1 MNLFKQLLC
10 IALFII
16 ATCASTFAQQLA
28 PIEIGL
34 RHLELKQEELG
45 LTKTDIQNYRVSD
58 HYLTKHNGVSHI
70 YLIQQHAGIDV
81 QRALINI
88 NVLPNGEILN
98 MGNRFIAD
106 LSSKVNSSNP
116 VVEVEDAIQKVA
128 AHFDIEIPTTLTFRE
143 VKKGFLLFE
152 NEDFALEPIRCKLVY
167 EKISNS
173 EVKLAWQVE
182 LYRLDGN
189 HWWNARIDA
198 LTGELLDYHDQ
209 VIHCSFSKEEVCN
222 DPTHEHHHHLVQPQ
236 IQKQK
241 NTKQSTN
248 VVANSYNV
256 FPMPLESPNHGER
269 EIVVAPANLT
279 ASPLGWHDRN
289 PNAGGE
295 FTITRGNNVHA
306 YHDIFDQNQSAGD
319 EPDGGTTLDFDFPM
333 DLAAGYPYQNADA
346 AIVNLFY
353 WNNVIHDVLYLRG
366 FDEAA
371 GNFQA
376 HNLGNG
382 GNAGDEVNAQA
393 LDGSGTNNANF
404 ASGTDGDNGRMQM
417 YVWGNGINLPDPSG
431 SPLIVTAPAAAA
443 GEYEM
448 IPANF
453 GPDLPDN
460 PIVSELVFVE
470 DAVGVTTDGCDPLT
484 NPLALVGKI
493 AMIDKGTCQYGTKVL
508 AAENAG
514 AIAVVVCNT
523 NGGPPDAMSPGDVG
537 NQVTIPAV
545 MISMASCE
553 TIRMALPGVTATI
566 VQQPASVP
574 LPGPQGFDSDLD
586 NGVIVHEYGHGI
598 SIRTTGGPSQS
609 NCLQN
614 FEQAGEGW
622 SDWFALAFQTT
633 SANNPNQKRGI
644 GTYVSGEATNG
655 DGIRPY
661 PYSRNMDIDPHT
673 YNNINGVS
681 VPHGVGSVWAVM
693 AWDLYWNLVDE
704 YGFDDDIY
712 NGTGGNNMAIQLI
725 YDGLKLQSCSPT
737 FIDSRDAVLA
747 ADVAN
752 YNGANQCLIWD
763 TFARRGLGVNAAP
776 GGVNDFTVPEQCD
789 FSLRI
794 NKTASA
800 AEIQAG
806 SIITYDI
813 IAKNATLSPL
823 QNVMVTDEI
832 PTGTSYV
839 AASATCPNT
848 TVSNGVISIDLGNMA
863 STNEI
868 ECSYQLAVDEDPTSI
883 ILLQDEVE
891 EANILWDAINGNNS
905 GVTWAT
911 DDDAYEGDNAW
922 FADNKG
928 YATEQILETKF
939 EIGIESTNAALSFW
953 HKYDTE
959 TGSDGGV
966 VEISTNGGNNW
977 FDVNNYIFQN
987 GYPGALQEDETSALS
1002 DIPAFHGSSNGYI
1015 QSIVNLAAYVNKDIK
1030 IRFRFAT
1037 NQGGGGDGWYIDN
1050 IRLYGDYYAITN
1062 EACISS
1068 DLNENNCSKATTI
1081 ILGDTFVATEDIEDD
1096 LKISIA
1102 PNPTTGMVYLTLNS
1116 NEVTNPLVSIFSV
1129 DGKLLKQEELSHAN
1143 GTFPLN
1149 LTEWSSGMYFL
1160 QVQSGTDVIT
1170 EKVMLGKK

>member
-1 MNLFKQLLC
+1 MNLVKQLCCLSL
-10 IALFII
+10 IFVSSVSL
-16 ATCASTFAQQLA
+16 FAQQLA
-28 PIEIGL
+28 PIETGL
-34 RHLELKQEELG
+34 RHLESERERLG
-45 LTKTDIQNYRVSD
+45 LTVTDIENYRVSD

-81 QRALINI
+81 QRALINM
-88 NVLPNGEILN
+88 NVLPSGVVLS
-98 MGNRFIAD
+98 MGNRFITD
-106 LSSKVNSSNP
+106 LANKVNTSSP
-116 VVEVEDAIQKVA
+116 VIEVEDAIQKVA
-128 AHFDIEIPTTLTFRE
+128 TRFDIEIPTTLTFRE
-143 VKKGFLLFE
+143 VKKGFLLYE
-152 NEDFALEPIRCKLVY
+152 NGDFALEPIRCKLVY

-189 HWWNARIDA
+189 HWWNARVDA
-198 LTGELLDYHDQ
+198 VTGEMLDFHDQ
-209 VIHCSFSKEEVCN
+209 VIHCSFSKEEVCD
-222 DPTHEHHHHLVQPQ
+222 DPEHQHHHHRILPKKK
-236 IQKQK
+236 ITKADKKQ
-241 NTKQSTN
+241 NAPAI
-248 VVANSYNV
+248 ANSYNV
-256 FPMPLESPNHGER
+256 FPMPLESPNHGDR

-289 PNAGGE
+289 PGPGGDY
-295 FTITRGNNVHA
+295 TITRGNNVHA

-333 DLAAGYPYQNADA
+333 DLAAGYPYENADA

-353 WNNVIHDVLYLRG
+353 WNNIIHDVLYLRG

-382 GNAGDEVNAQA
+382 GAQGDEVNAQA

-404 ASGTDGDNGRMQM
+404 SSGTDGDNGRMQM
-417 YVWGNGINLPDPSG
+417 YVWGDGINLPDPTG
-431 SPLIVTAPAAAA
+431 SPLIIDAPAAAV

-453 GPDLPDN
+453 GADLPDN

-470 DAVGVTTDGCDPLT
+470 DAIGVTTDGCDPLV
-484 NPLALVGKI
+484 NELALNGKI

-514 AIAVVVCNT
+514 AIAVVVCNN

-553 TIRMALPGVTATI
+553 TIRMALPGVMGTI

-633 SANNPNQKRGI
+633 SANNPNQRRGI
-644 GTYVSGEATNG
+644 GTYVIDEPTSG

-661 PYSRNMDIDPHT
+661 PYSRDMDIDPHT

-693 AWDLYWNLVDE
+693 AWDLYWNLVDV

-712 NGTGGNNMAIQLI
+712 NGTGGNNIAIQLI
-725 YDGLKLQSCSPT
+725 YDGLKFQACSPT
-737 FIDSRDAVLA
+737 FLDSRDAILD
-747 ADVAN
+747 ADIAN
-752 YNGANQCLIWD
+752 YNGANECLIWE
-763 TFARRGLGVNAAP
+763 TFARRGLGVNASP
-776 GGVNDFTVPEQCD
+776 GGVNDFSVPEQCD

-794 NKTASA
+794 NKVASES
-800 AEIQAG
+800 EIQAG
-806 SIITYDI
+806 SVITYDVS
-813 IAKNATLSPL
+813 AKNATLSAL
-823 QNVMVTDEI
+823 QNVVISDEI
-832 PTGTSYV
+832 PEGTSYV

-848 TVSNGVISIDLGNMA
+848 SVTGGLISIDLGNMA
-863 STNEI
+863 TSAEV
-868 ECSYQLAVDEDPTSI
+868 ECSYQLQVDDDPTSI

-891 EANILWDAINGNNS
+891 EDNILWDEINGNSS
-905 GVTWAT
+905 GITWT
-911 DDDAYEGDNAW
+911 TSDDAYQGNQAW

-928 YATEQILETKF
+928 YATDQLLETKF
-939 EIGIESTNAALSFW
+939 EIAIESTNAALSFW

-959 TGSDGGV
+959 TGYDGGV

-977 FDVNNYIFQN
+977 FDVNNYMFQN

-1002 DIPAFHGSSNGYI
+1002 DVPAFHGNSNGYI
-1015 QSIVNLAAYVNKDIK
+1015 QTLVNLAAYVNKDIK

-1050 IRLYGDYYAITN
+1050 IRLYGDFYAITN

-1068 DLNENNCSKATTI
+1068 DLNENNCSQATTI
-1081 ILGDTFVATEDIEDD
+1081 ILGDTFVANEEVEDE

-1102 PNPTTGMVYLTLNS
+1102 PNPTTGIVYLTMNA
-1116 NEVTNPLVSIFSV
+1116 NEVTTPIIRILSA
-1129 DGKLLKQEELSHAN
+1129 DGKLLRMEELPHAN
-1143 GTFPLN
+1143 GTFPLD
-1149 LTEWSSGMYFL
+1149 LSEYPSGLYFM
-1160 QVQSGTDVIT
+1160 QIQSGEDVIT
-1170 EKVMLGKK
+1170 EKIMLGKK